1 MMTRVL
7 WGADEKLPVLIYK
20 EGEPL
25 RELSRFLAEGE
36 GQLVEVRI
44 PAESMSNA
52 NRQVRQSSLMPLL
65 QGSPRKALSCYVPRG
80 AA

>member
-1 MMTRVL
+1 MYL
-7 WGADEKLPVLIYK
+7 LGADEKLPMLIYK

-52 NRQVRQSSLMPLL
+52 NRQVRQSSLHVSVAARVTSQSMVLL
-65 QGSPRKALSCYVPRG
+65 CAPGS